1 MTRQRQ
7 HQKLPADLVIVQSTT
22 ALDACHNSLIYFIMS
37 SKQETP
43 PRPRQPRT
51 TYQSRRR
58 PFASVSN
65 TSSSACPSSDTIVVA
80 CSSNPAST
88 PPSSPPPPS
97 KRSRN
102 RRQPVTTK
110 SSEKKD
116 LATDRK
122 VQTHLSLSNK
132 PQRKTCLQCGMSYD
146 TLAPD
151 DMRLHSR
158 FHARA
163 IGGVDVTIPRHCTA
177 VATAGLQQQHGP
189 ARSLSQKGSI
199 YKFAVRDLS
208 GSTALRSV
216 KTAVDA
222 TLRLCNSE
230 LSAPDERLAALA
242 HRTDATVFVCV
253 AGRFA
258 DENKSPDASSS
269 GAQVVVGLCLV
280 ERAEAGFFMSVD
292 TGRVLPRTH
301 ERLIMGISRIY
312 TVHSARRTGVA
323 RALLDAARRNFVY
336 GLEVTKDHVGWS
348 QPSESGSKVAMRW
361 CSVPMTD
368 DEVREDRGDKAGE
381 DVQGEMNIHRKIRV
395 YVERA

>member
-1 MTRQRQ
+1 
-7 HQKLPADLVIVQSTT
+7 
-22 ALDACHNSLIYFIMS
+22 MS

-58 PFASVSN
+58 PFASVLNS
-65 TSSSACPSSDTIVVA
+65 SSSACPSSDTIAVA
-80 CSSNPAST
+80 CSNPLST

-110 SSEKKD
+110 SAENKNV
-116 LATDRK
+116 ATERK

-132 PQRKTCLQCGMSYD
+132 PHRKTCLQCGMSYD

-151 DMRLHSR
+151 DIRLHSR

-163 IGGVDVTIPRHCTA
+163 IGGVDVTIPRHCA
-177 VATAGLQQQHGP
+177 PIATACLQQRTGP
-189 ARSLSQKGSI
+189 AHQLSQKGSKI

-222 TLRLCNSE
+222 SLRLCNSE
-230 LSAPDERLAALA
+230 LSAPDERLAALV

-258 DENKSPDASSS
+258 DENRGPDAASSSSSS

-280 ERAEAGFFMSVD
+280 ERAGTGFFMSVD
-292 TGRVLPRTH
+292 TGRVLPRTQ
-301 ERLIMGISRIY
+301 ETLIMGISRIY

-336 GLEVTKDHVGWS
+336 GLEVTKDRVGWS
-348 QPSESGSKVAMRW
+348 QPSESGGRVAMRW
-361 CSVPMTD
+361 CSVPMTE

-395 YVERA
+395 YVERV